1 MRARNIKPGFFENE
15 DLAELSPEARLLF
28 IGLWC
33 MADKRG
39 RLEDTPK
46 KIKRTLLPYDE
57 VNVDKL
63 LTSLHEKGFIVRYE
77 VMGNRYIEIA
87 NFSKHQRPHPKEKE
101 SQIPSSREAVERCDL
116 GVAKEEPRQDQGITK
131 ISPFPSDIRNVDIMN
146 PDVMN
151 EDVTAHSPISEESL
165 DDVLNADTDKASI
178 LFTPQSP
185 REPKRQYAD
194 NVSMTECQYDKLIQE
209 LGEER
214 ANWCILKLNAWKLA
228 NPTKAKKR
236 KDDYLAIRNWVIDA
250 LKEHEA
256 RIGKSMNSTQT
267 IIPLSRNSKQ
277 AINVMHIAKKLD
289 SEETPYDIFTD
300 G

>member
-39 RLEDTPK
+39 RLDDIPK

-57 VNVDKL
+57 VDVDNL

-77 VMGNRYIEIA
+77 VMENKYIEIV
-87 NFSKHQRPHPKEKE
+87 NFGKHQRPHPKEKE
-101 SQIPSSREAVERCDL
+101 SQIPSSREAVERCDP
-116 GVAKEEPRQDQGITK
+116 GVTQEEPRQDQGATK
-131 ISPFPSDIRNVDIMN
+131 VSPFPSDIRNVDIMN

-151 EDVTAHSPISEESL
+151 EDVTTHSSLSEESL
-165 DDVLNADTDKASI
+165 DAVLNSDTDKSSI
-178 LFTPQSP
+178 LSTPKLP
-185 REPKRQYAD
+185 KEPKKQYAD
-194 NVSMTECQYDKLIQE
+194 YVSMTTNQYNKLLQE
-209 LGEER
+209 LGEDR
-214 ANWCILKLNAWKLA
+214 ANWCISKLDTWKGS

-256 RIGKSMNSTQT
+256 KIGKTMNSTQT

-277 AINVMHIAKKLD
+277 AIDVMRIAQQLD
-289 SEETPYDIFTD
+289 AEVKSHELFSD